1 MKKKQT
7 KQKRFKRFKDWS
19 IRTKLLSTFLIILIV
34 PSLLIGI
41 VSYDAAKEE
50 ISDQVMNAA
59 STNIQVIDD
68 EINQLINQKAE
79 TLNYLATV
87 INRFTYNKPDQMD
100 DMLSQYYL
108 TNSDTASVYVGTDAG
123 EMYSQ
128 PTMNDSSYDPTERDW
143 YKKAMESAGEV
154 IVTAPYQDADTEEMV
169 VTVAQSTNDQSG
181 VVGIDV
187 ELEELET
194 LANTM
199 EIGEEGYV
207 ILIDQNNRYLS
218 HPTEETGTPI
228 TEPWKDTIAST
239 ENGHESYMHD
249 GDSKEMMFATS
260 EKTGWK
266 IVGTMYTSEYDE
278 AASGIW
284 KTTLVVMCIAIAISI
299 AVILFVTRQMTVPLK
314 NLTENVRSMSQ
325 GDLTVDVE
333 AQSKDEIGQLS
344 AGVKEM
350 QQNLKT
356 LIGQVQHAS
365 ENLTGQSE
373 EMTQSAG
380 EVKEGSEQIAATM
393 EELASGGETQASSA
407 GNLSTSMESFTERM
421 RDANENSKEA
431 YESSE
436 QVLEMTTNGADL
448 MKQSVTQ
455 MENIDKVVQTAVE
468 KMGGL
473 NDQTE
478 QISEL
483 VAVIQDI
490 ADQTNLLALNAAIE
504 AARAG
509 EHGKG
514 FAVVADEVRK
524 LAEQVGSSVTSITG
538 IVNNVQTESTNVAE
552 SLRSGYTEV
561 EKGRKQIEQTGETF
575 EQIETSIQEM
585 TRRIQ
590 NVSDNIRTMNS
601 NTDDMNASIQE
612 IAAVSEESAAGI
624 EQTAASAQQSSSSME
639 EISRASEELAKLS
652 EELTEQVKR
661 FKV

>member
-1 MKKKQT
+1 MKKNKI

-19 IRTKLLSTFLIILIV
+19 IRTKLLSTFLTI
-34 PSLLIGI
+34 LLIPTLLVGI
-41 VSYDAAKEE
+41 SSYNSAKEE
-50 ISDQVMNAA
+50 ISAQVMNSA
-59 STNIQVIDD
+59 STNIEVIDE
-68 EINQLINQKAE
+68 EIDQLITQKSDA
-79 TLNYLATV
+79 LNYLATV
-87 INRFTYNKPDQMD
+87 IHRFTYNKPDELK
-100 DMLSQYYL
+100 DMLSQYLL
-108 TNSDTASVYVGTDAG
+108 TNKDTAFVYVGTEEGD
-123 EMYSQ
+123 MYTQ
-128 PTMNDSSYDPTERDW
+128 PAMNDSSYDPTERDW
-143 YKKAMESAGEV
+143 YIQAMESPGEV
-154 IVTAPYQDADTEEMV
+154 IVTPPYQDADTENMV
-169 VTVAQSTNDQSG
+169 VTVAQATNDQSG

-187 ELEELET
+187 KLEELET

-199 EIGEEGYV
+199 QIGEEGYV
-207 ILIDQNNRYLS
+207 ILIDQNNQYLS
-218 HPTEETGTPI
+218 HPTEETGSPV
-228 TEPWKDTIAST
+228 TEAWKDTVASA
-239 ENGHESYMHD
+239 ENGQESYMHD
-249 GDSKEMMFATS
+249 GESKEMIFDTS

-266 IVGTMYTSEYDE
+266 IVGTMYTSEFDE

-284 KTTLVVMCIAIAISI
+284 KTTLVVMGVAIAISI

-314 NLTENVRSMSQ
+314 DLTGKVHAMSK
-325 GDLTVDVE
+325 GDLTVDIE
-333 AQSKDEIGQLS
+333 TQSKDEIGQLS

-356 LIGQVQHAS
+356 LIGQVQQAS
-365 ENLTGQSE
+365 GNLAAQSE

-407 GNLSTSMESFTERM
+407 GDLSTTMESFTERM
-421 RDANENSKEA
+421 TAANANSDNA
-431 YESSE
+431 YESSK
-436 QVLEMTTNGADL
+436 QVLEMTNTGADL
-448 MKQSVTQ
+448 MKQSVSQ
-455 MENIDKVVQTAVE
+455 MEYIDKVVQSAVE

-483 VAVIQDI
+483 VSVIRDI

-538 IVNNVQTESTNVAE
+538 IVNNVQTESTDVAE
-552 SLRSGYTEV
+552 SLRSGYAEV
-561 EKGRKQIEQTGETF
+561 EKGREQIEQTGTTF
-575 EQIETSIQEM
+575 QKIETSIQEM
-585 TRRIQ
+585 TRHIRS
-590 NVSDNIRTMNS
+590 VSDNITTMTS
-601 NTDDMNASIQE
+601 NTDEMNASIQE

-624 EQTAASAQQSSSSME
+624 EEAAASAQQSSSSME
-639 EISRASEELAKLS
+639 EVTRASEELAKLA